1 MVWAKRAPPR
11 SWPVTDIGEYFS
23 MSFASSQMVRRS
35 RSSMPARPKQGGR
48 FLLMAGSPTDLS
60 RSNYLGGSIIWRFEG
75 SGVLGMSRQ
84 PEGGS
89 PLCSL
94 MEVKHE

>member
-1 MVWAKRAPPR
+1 
-11 SWPVTDIGEYFS
+11 
-23 MSFASSQMVRRS
+23 
-35 RSSMPARPKQGGR
+35 
-48 FLLMAGSPTDLS
+48 MAGSPTDLS